1 MKLKFTIPLLFVC
14 VIGFSQSNSYS
25 YQRELLGITS
35 QWHSVVL
42 PNEIF
47 NKTATDFSDIRILGF
62 TEGKDTIEAPYIL
75 KQGAEKMEQ
84 VTVPFTL
91 INTSK
96 NSNRHYFTFE
106 TPVETA
112 VNQIQLDF
120 ESRNFDWRVAL
131 EGSQNQ
137 QEWFTILTD
146 YRILSITTDN
156 TRFQY
161 TSLNFPLAKYHYFRL
176 AIPSEENPELMA
188 AKLFLNTVT
197 EGNYNTYPIHSKTF
211 EENRKNKE
219 TIITIDLKSKVPVSK
234 LKLAV
239 KNKYD
244 YFRPIRINYL
254 TDSIQTEKG
263 WKYNYKSLTSG
274 ILNSLDDSEFS
285 FQSTVFKRLQLVI
298 ENQDND
304 ALQIDS
310 LEVQGYVHE
319 LVVRFTEP
327 ATYLLTYGNPLVQMP
342 NYDIKRFSN
351 NIPTNLTALHL
362 GKEQFIQGN
371 LKERGKPLFQNSA
384 WLWAVMLFSIV
395 LLGWFSLKMIRQK

>member
-1 MKLKFTIPLLFVC
+1 MKLKHTFLLLLVC
-14 VIGFSQSNSYS
+14 AVSFSQSPGYS

-47 NKTATDFSDIRILGF
+47 SKTTSDFSDIRILGF
-62 TEGKDTIEAPYIL
+62 TEGKDTIEAPYML

-120 ESRNFDWRVAL
+120 KSRNFDWRVAL

-146 YRILSITTDN
+146 YRILSIDTDN

-161 TSLNFPLAKYHYFRL
+161 TSLNFPLAKYRYFRL
-176 AIPSEENPELMA
+176 AIPTEENPELMA
-188 AKLFLNTVT
+188 TKLFLYTVT
-197 EGNYNTYPIHSKTF
+197 EGNYNSYPIYSKTL

-263 WKYNYKSLTSG
+263 WKYNYTSLASG
-274 ILNSLDDSEFS
+274 ILNSVDDSQFS
-285 FQSTVFKRLQLVI
+285 FQSTVLKRLQLVI
-298 ENQDND
+298 ENQDNA

-310 LEVQGYVHE
+310 LEIQGYVHG

-327 ATYLLTYGNPLVQMP
+327 ATYFLTYGNPLAQMP

-351 NIPTNLTALHL
+351 NIPTNLTTLQL
-362 GKEQFIQGN
+362 GKEQFIEGN
-371 LKERGKPLFQNSA
+371 LKERGKPLFQNSV
-384 WLWAVMLFSIV
+384 WLWVVMLFSIV